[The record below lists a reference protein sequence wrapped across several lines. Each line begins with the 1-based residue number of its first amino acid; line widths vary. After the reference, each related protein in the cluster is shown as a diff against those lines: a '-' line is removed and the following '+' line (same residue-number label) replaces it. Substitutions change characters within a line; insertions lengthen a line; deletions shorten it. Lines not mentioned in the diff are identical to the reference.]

1 MQVFL
6 FSHIAFDSGVDLLP
20 ASRFSQRSGSPFPSE
35 PHRPHLLTLR
45 ALLSK
50 KDAEIITAKDGQGLV
65 NLCDQIGAKAE
76 VSKKVP
82 RVHERVLTIEGSVEN
97 VAEVRPYKPLR
108 CYNLCNLTPLQKAY
122 MLIAAWLVQ
131 TVTSSSTVS
140 STANAHTSLRFLISH
155 NLMGAIIGHRGRRMK
170 AIQDGS
176 GAHLVALEQTLPQST
191 ERPVDVQGSPES
203 IGRAI
208 EEMGKLLLD
217 DWKKGLDTIFYNPVV
232 TDEPL
237 QSESEG
243 SRYGSSSAGHDDRR
257 EKGKRD
263 RSRRK
268 KGKRKG
274 KRRSGDSNTDAP
286 DPTPSS
292 PTTDKTD
299 NLFTQ
304 TISIPCDMIGCI
316 IGHGGSKIN
325 EIRRLSRS
333 KITIAREP
341 HDETKERMVTI
352 IGTPEA
358 NEKALFLL
366 YCELESEKE
375 SRH

>member
-1 MQVFL
+1 
-6 FSHIAFDSGVDLLP
+6 
-20 ASRFSQRSGSPFPSE
+20 
-35 PHRPHLLTLR
+35 
-45 ALLSK
+45 
-50 KDAEIITAKDGQGLV
+50 
-65 NLCDQIGAKAE
+65 
-76 VSKKVP
+76 
-82 RVHERVLTIEGSVEN
+82 
-97 VAEVRPYKPLR
+97 
-108 CYNLCNLTPLQKAY
+108 

-131 TVTSSSTVS
+131 TCPSSSTVS
-140 STANAHTSLRFLISH
+140 NTTNFHASLRLLISH
-155 NLMGAIIGHRGRRMK
+155 NLMGAIIGHRGRRMNE
-170 AIQDGS
+170 IQDGS
-176 GAHLVALEQTLPQST
+176 GAHLVALKQMLPQST

-208 EEMGKLLLD
+208 EEMGKLLLE
-217 DWKKGLDTIFYNPVV
+217 DWKRGLDTILYNPVA
-232 TDEPL
+232 TDEPP

-243 SRYGSSSAGHDDRR
+243 SRCGSSSAERDDRR

-274 KRRSGDSNTDAP
+274 KRMSGGSNTDAP

-292 PTTDKTD
+292 PTTDNTD

-304 TISIPCDMIGCI
+304 TISIPRDMIGCI
-316 IGHGGSKIN
+316 IGRGGSKIN

-333 KITIAREP
+333 KITIAKEP